1 MEGGT
6 TAPPLWKHCRCQ
18 ACFLLSPI
26 AHSCWLLSFV
36 AVHRSSVD
44 RRCHLLVPRI
54 LYLIVNQT
62 PPIGVTSSS
71 VHSQPIQTQP
81 GDPFSWSFV
90 ETDEWRGTSPP
101 LSFTTLRGYV
111 KSLWLEQDLP
121 IHVFH
126 YQGLFVKDRHLLDS
140 LGSTTW
146 TGGLLGF
153 NLWTTDQGWMKKYWT
168 HFAVDLL
175 GRHSAIDH
183 CSPHVT
189 GWKTP
194 SSWWATRLR

>member
-1 MEGGT
+1 M
-6 TAPPLWKHCRCQ
+6 
-18 ACFLLSPI
+18 
-26 AHSCWLLSFV
+26 

-62 PPIGVTSSS
+62 PPIGATSSS
-71 VHSQPIQTQP
+71 VHPQPIQTHP

-90 ETDEWRGTSPP
+90 ETNEWRGTSPP

-153 NLWTTDQGWMKKYWT
+153 NL
-168 HFAVDLL
+168 
-175 GRHSAIDH
+175 
-183 CSPHVT
+183 
-189 GWKTP
+189 
-194 SSWWATRLR
+194 